1 MNLMKIETAILDH
14 RTVDSVY
21 FFTSYD
27 CRDNFKN
34 RLWFH
39 LNKNLSEDDQK
50 KFFELVKSY
59 KSKVKEIIRAN
70 GVTFYTTDADDE
82 SKCNGWYLKNWFDG
96 TKTVDFEPMDDFTES
111 DLGHVKMYY
120 KEGGKWKQL

>member
-1 MNLMKIETAILDH
+1 MKIETAILDH

-27 CRDNFKN
+27 GRDVAFKN
-34 RLWFH
+34 ELWFN
-39 LNKNLSEDDQK
+39 LNRNLSEDDRM
-50 KFFELVKSY
+50 KFLKLVQSY

-70 GVTFYTTDADDE
+70 GFKFYTTDADDE
-82 SKCNGWYLKNWFDG
+82 SKCHGWYLKNWFDG
-96 TKTVDFEPMDDFTES
+96 TKTVDFEPMDDFTEL
-111 DLGHVKMYY
+111 DLGHIKMYY

>member
-1 MNLMKIETAILDH
+1 M
-14 RTVDSVY
+14 
-21 FFTSYD
+21 
-27 CRDNFKN
+27 
-34 RLWFH
+34 
-39 LNKNLSEDDQK
+39 
-50 KFFELVKSY
+50 VKSY

-70 GVTFYTTDADDE
+70 GVKFYTTDADDE